1 MVYTWYVLHGI
12 HTRIYGSRIMK
23 KLSET
28 EMIKI
33 IKDKK
38 VSSCTDEE
46 KKQIYVF
53 AFGKEYMSQSDDMKG
68 TLKTYKTVV

>member
-1 MVYTWYVLHGI
+1 
-12 HTRIYGSRIMK
+12 MK

-38 VSSCTDEE
+38 ISSCTDEE

-53 AFGKEYMSQSDDMKG
+53 AFGKKYMSQSDDMKG
-68 TLKTYKTVV
+68 TLQTYKTVV

>member
-1 MVYTWYVLHGI
+1 MV
-12 HTRIYGSRIMK
+12 

-33 IKDKK
+33 IKEKTI
-38 VSSCTDEE
+38 SACTDEE

-53 AFGKEYMSQSDDMKG
+53 AFGEEYMRQPDNLKG
-68 TLKTYKTVV
+68 RRQILREQTNADI

>member
-1 MVYTWYVLHGI
+1 MN
-12 HTRIYGSRIMK
+12 R
-23 KLSET
+23 LSEN

-38 VSSCTDEE
+38 ISACTDEE

-53 AFGKEYMSQSDDMKG
+53 AFGKEYISQSDEMKG
-68 TLKTYKTVV
+68 TLQTYKGVGL

>member
-12 HTRIYGSRIMK
+12 HTRIYGSRIMNR
-23 KLSET
+23 LSEN

-38 VSSCTDEE
+38 ISACTDEE
-46 KKQIYVF
+46 KKQVYVF

-68 TLKTYKTVV
+68 TLQTYKTVV